1 MPVLDAACS
10 CDSVPQS
17 VHGIVENDETIVRVL
32 TSKHYKSERVQTSAF
47 RLQDII
53 ENGVSLVRLGMTD
66 VAEFTAV
73 ADDIRAAG
81 NADDVR
87 GAFVQKAK
95 AIRDLHWPDGSRKLC
110 LFDDPVENDPGR
122 RDNPAHCMAV
132 SPLPLER
139 VDAQEIRDDLMEI
152 FREVRYLHEMHQEL

>member
-1 MPVLDAACS
+1 MVQD
-10 CDSVPQS
+10 
-17 VHGIVENDETIVRVL
+17 NETIVRVL
-32 TSKHYKSERVQTSAF
+32 TNKHYKSERVQTSAF

-53 ENGVSLVRLGMTD
+53 ADGVSLVRLGMTD

-73 ADDIRAAG
+73 AEDIRAAG

-95 AIRDLHWPDGSRKLC
+95 AVRDLRWPDGSRKLC
-110 LFDDPVENDPGR
+110 LFDDPVANDEGR

-132 SPLPLER
+132 SPRPLER
-139 VDAQEIRDDLMEI
+139 VDAQEIRDDLMTL
-152 FREVRYLHEMHQEL
+152 FREVRYLHEMHEDL